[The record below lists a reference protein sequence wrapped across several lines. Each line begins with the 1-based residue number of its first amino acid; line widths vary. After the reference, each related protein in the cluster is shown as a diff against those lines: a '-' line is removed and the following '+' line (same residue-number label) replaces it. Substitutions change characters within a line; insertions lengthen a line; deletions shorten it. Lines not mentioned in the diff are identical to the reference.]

1 VSLLGCYNARS
12 QQLTEYSTSRN
23 SFLRQWVFV
32 MTTPSPHEV
41 TELLLDWSNG
51 NQAALEKLIAL
62 VDRELHRLAHHYMR
76 RENPGHTLQT
86 TALVNEAYLRL
97 VDQRHMHWKNRA
109 HFFALAGQLMRRI
122 LVDHARGRQ
131 YAKRAGGAQRISFD
145 EAMVISKERGADLI
159 ALDEALERLAAI
171 DLRKSKIVEARFFG
185 GLSVEETAEALHI
198 SPVTVMREWSM
209 AKAWLYNSLNNEGE

>member
-1 VSLLGCYNARS
+1 
-12 QQLTEYSTSRN
+12 
-23 SFLRQWVFV
+23 

-41 TELLLDWSNG
+41 TQLLLDWSNG
-51 NQAALEKLIAL
+51 NQAALDNLMPL

-97 VDQRHMHWKNRA
+97 IDQKHVHWKNRA
-109 HFFALAGQLMRRI
+109 HFFALAAQLMRRI

-131 YAKRAGGAQRISFD
+131 YAKRGGGVQRISFD
-145 EAMVISKERGADLI
+145 EAMVVSQERGADLI
-159 ALDEALERLAAI
+159 ALDEALDRLTAI
-171 DLRKSKIVEARFFG
+171 DPRKSKVVEARFFG

-209 AKAWLYNSLNNEGE
+209 AKAWLYNSLSNEGD